1 MDGSAF
7 SVKLLLYDL
16 TRGVGN
22 GSAIASEISIPR
34 GSFLKSRVRQDK
46 LAKDRR

>member
-22 GSAIASEISIPR
+22 GFIAA
-34 GSFLKSRVRQDK
+34 G
-46 LAKDRR
+46 